1 MREPPSGGAAQRLFE
16 PAGQPPPSEAQAPP
30 KISVVVRKRPLNA
43 QASRSGPAAPGTPQW
58 STIRFLYTPYAT
70 LYIPH
75 RAPISA
81 MHAQPCSHSFWGT
94 QEAERGEF
102 DVMAADMRTG
112 QLIVNEPRV
121 KVDLKQYTE
130 RHVFNFDAVLDEN
143 VDNDAVYRYILSL
156 RASLMD
162 MAVRTP

>member
-1 MREPPSGGAAQRLFE
+1 MFR
-16 PAGQPPPSEAQAPP
+16 
-30 KISVVVRKRPLNA
+30 
-43 QASRSGPAAPGTPQW
+43 
-58 STIRFLYTPYAT
+58 
-70 LYIPH
+70 
-75 RAPISA
+75 
-81 MHAQPCSHSFWGT
+81 CSHGFCHT

-143 VDNDAVYRYILSL
+143 VDNDAVYRCIPSHACGCGCRSVLS
-156 RASLMD
+156 SL
-162 MAVRTP
+162 TT